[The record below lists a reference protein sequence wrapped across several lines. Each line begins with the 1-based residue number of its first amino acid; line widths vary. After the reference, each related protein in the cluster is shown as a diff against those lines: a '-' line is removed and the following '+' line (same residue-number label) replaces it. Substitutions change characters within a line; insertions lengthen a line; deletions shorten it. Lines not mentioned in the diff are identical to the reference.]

1 MPLRLTEEQVE
12 KAILNMKYPIF
23 VTIVFIGIFQSQ
35 EVFGCGGGSKPKPKP
50 PTPGGSKCFAQI
62 CSSNPSNQIRGTDRH
77 GSGAFGAPRGSR
89 THKGVDIVCAVGY
102 RVYAP
107 FPASVVR
114 GLTVYSASKH
124 RGKPYNTG
132 LELRGT
138 GAWTGYKVKLFYV
151 RKTISN
157 GRIVASGDSI
167 GTMTDRAS
175 VDPGMTNHVHVQLYK
190 DGAIVDPTSF
200 VNC

>member
-50 PTPGGSKCFAQI
+50 PTPG
-62 CSSNPSNQIRGTDRH
+62 TDRH

-89 THKGVDIVCAVGY
+89 THKGVDIVCAVGS

-138 GAWTGYKVKLFYV
+138 GAWTGYKVKMFYV

-190 DGAIVDPTSF
+190 DGAI
-200 VNC
+200 NLLLG